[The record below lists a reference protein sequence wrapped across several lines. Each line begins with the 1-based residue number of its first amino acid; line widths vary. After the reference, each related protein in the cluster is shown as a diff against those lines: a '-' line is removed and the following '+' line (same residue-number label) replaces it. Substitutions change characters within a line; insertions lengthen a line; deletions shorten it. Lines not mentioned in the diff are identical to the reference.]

1 MDENPITPDPNA
13 PHPIDLGALNA
24 TNAPVVPMAPPV
36 MPVDPMA
43 APPASMP
50 SGMPDLG
57 APVDPMSSPMTPTPG
72 GSKIKMYII
81 IAVAVVALGGIGF
94 AAYSFFF
101 TDAENATEVEDPA
114 SPNSLTN
121 SLSDNPPPEDS
132 ADMEEMADIV
142 DELKD
147 VYPNE
152 SPPSLTLDASD
163 MSSSSDTEADVEDA
177 SAVEESAATEETT
190 PKKIAR

>member
-1 MDENPITPDPNA
+1 MDENPNITPDPNA

-24 TNAPVVPMAPPV
+24 TNAPVTPA
-36 MPVDPMA
+36 PVDPMA
-43 APPASMP
+43 APPVSTP

-57 APVDPMSSPMTPTPG
+57 APTPG
-72 GSKIKMYII
+72 GSKMKMYII
-81 IAVAVVALGGIGF
+81 IAVAVVALGGVAF

-121 SLSDNPPPEDS
+121 SLSDNPPPEES

-163 MSSSSDTEADVEDA
+163 MSSSSDAEVDVEDA
-177 SAVEESAATEETT
+177 SAVDESAESTTESET

>member
-1 MDENPITPDPNA
+1 MDENPNITPNPNA

-24 TNAPVVPMAPPV
+24 TNAPVAPMAPPV
-36 MPVDPMA
+36 TPVDPMA
-43 APPASMP
+43 APPVSTP

-57 APVDPMSSPMTPTPG
+57 APTPG
-72 GSKIKMYII
+72 GSKMKMYII
-81 IAVAVVALGGIGF
+81 IAVAVVALGGVAF

-101 TDAENATEVEDPA
+101 TDAENATELEDST

-121 SLSDNPPPEDS
+121 SLSDNPPSES
-132 ADMEEMADIV
+132 TDMEEMADIV

-163 MSSSSDTEADVEDA
+163 TAVVEETTDIEDA
-177 SAVEESAATEETT
+177 SSVDASTESPTESET